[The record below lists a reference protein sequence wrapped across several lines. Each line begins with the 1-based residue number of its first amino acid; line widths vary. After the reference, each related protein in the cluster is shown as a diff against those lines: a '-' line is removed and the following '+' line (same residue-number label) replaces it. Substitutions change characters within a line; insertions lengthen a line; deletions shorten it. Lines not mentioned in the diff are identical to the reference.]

1 MAKKQEILIDGI
13 DKVDYE
19 MFKDQKNQFVAVM
32 MSGKLN
38 DAQQEAFDGLVNLLD
53 VITDYHED

>member
-1 MAKKQEILIDGI
+1 MAKKQEILIDEI

>member
-1 MAKKQEILIDGI
+1 MAKKQEILIDKI

-19 MFKDQKNQFVAVM
+19 LFKDQKNQLVAVT

-53 VITDYHED
+53 VITDYRED